1 MPFSLI
7 AGFLSVGFAIV
18 WAFVGL
24 MLLLPGRSA
33 ARHDADA
40 PRS

>member
-7 AGFLSVGFAIV
+7 AGFLTVGFAIV

-24 MLLLPGRSA
+24 MLLRLGRSA
-33 ARHDADA
+33 ARQDADGS
-40 PRS
+40 RR